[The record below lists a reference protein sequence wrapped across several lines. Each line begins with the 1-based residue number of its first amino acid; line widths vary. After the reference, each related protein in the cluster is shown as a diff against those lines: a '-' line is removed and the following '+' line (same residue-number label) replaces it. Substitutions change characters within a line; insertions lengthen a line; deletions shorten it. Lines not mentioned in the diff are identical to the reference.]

1 MGWGPQDP
9 RGILRAGSAVLF
21 SDRPPKPIMV
31 LAHSRCSVN
40 SHGINKC
47 CGGGGFMFLMMAKGQ
62 GLAVGHPFVLGNQLE
77 VQAPFP
83 VKVLGLDSQWPVEL
97 ELPAM

>member
-9 RGILRAGSAVLF
+9 LGTLRAGSAILF

-31 LAHSRCSVN
+31 QAQSRCSVN
-40 SHGINKC
+40 SHGINEYC
-47 CGGGGFMFLMMAKGQ
+47 EGGGFKFLMMAKGRD
-62 GLAVGHPFVLGNQLE
+62 LAVGHPFVLGNQLE

-83 VKVLGLDSQWPVEL
+83 VKVLGHDSQ
-97 ELPAM
+97 

>member
-1 MGWGPQDP
+1 
-9 RGILRAGSAVLF
+9 
-21 SDRPPKPIMV
+21 
-31 LAHSRCSVN
+31 
-40 SHGINKC
+40 
-47 CGGGGFMFLMMAKGQ
+47 MFLMMAKGQ